1 MSSLPTLYRKF
12 ADSLLTVY
20 QQFNNNRNNFP
31 RLPRLPPAV
40 FIALM
45 LLQPDLLQDRF
56 ERTGCYNKQH
66 CFSTR
71 RRRQRER
78 QKSNTE

>member
-31 RLPRLPPAV
+31 RLPRLAPAV

-56 ERTGCYNKQH
+56 ERTGW
-66 CFSTR
+66 
-71 RRRQRER
+71 
-78 QKSNTE
+78 